1 MFIKKTLQE
10 LHDMYAQGTRVV
22 LREEGNNFES
32 ICVFQDSATSHD
44 ISRLL
49 EKYPDMPKD
58 YLEFLSVTNG
68 LAPFT
73 ETDFFGGGDI
83 YRINSVIEFNA
94 PIKHPT
100 RVSVAYISDD
110 YIIIDL
116 DDVRSGKSEYMYVLE
131 SISDYDDARS
141 LYCDFQ
147 TWFDRYIMAQG
158 NKYWTWRVED
168 RKF

>member
-10 LHDMYAQGTRVV
+10 LYDVYKDGSRVV
-22 LREEGNNFES
+22 IREEGYNFES
-32 ICVFQDSATSHD
+32 ICVFHAPATSHD
-44 ISRLL
+44 ISRLV

-83 YRINSVIEFNA
+83 YRIDSVIEINA
-94 PIKHPT
+94 AIKHP
-100 RVSVAYISDD
+100 A
-110 YIIIDL
+110 
-116 DDVRSGKSEYMYVLE
+116 
-131 SISDYDDARS
+131 
-141 LYCDFQ
+141 
-147 TWFDRYIMAQG
+147 AQG